1 MHWSFCRSLDR
12 SVDLSIALSIDHEMK
27 VVEYATVFECEGG
40 CVLFF
45 LTILTSEHTKHQK

>member
-12 SVDLSIALSIDHEMK
+12 SVDLSIALSIDHEVK
-27 VVEYATVFECEGG
+27 VEEYATVFECEGG
-40 CVLFF
+40 GVLFF

>member
-12 SVDLSIALSIDHEMK
+12 SVDLSIALSIDHEVK
-27 VVEYATVFECEGG
+27 VEEYATVFECEGG